1 MELAAILAGG
11 RRKQETGL
19 PPEKIGVFAIV
30 PCSSKGDGRPLAG
43 GAGAPRA
50 GRRLRHP
57 DIYLRL
63 LTPMKELEEVLPLSE
78 AGIMGIGWA
87 TCGGESAARLGER
100 CASVDGIQNVI
111 QMLGGH

>member
-1 MELAAILAGG
+1 MLDGA
-11 RRKQETGL
+11 
-19 PPEKIGVFAIV
+19 FAI
-30 PCSSKGDGRPLAG
+30 R
-43 GAGAPRA
+43 
-50 GRRLRHP
+50 

-87 TCGGESAARLGER
+87 TCGGESAARLGQR

-111 QMLGGH
+111 QMLEGIEDGRLPEADFLELSACTMPPSCGSRG